1 MHMQIFNRISFVE
14 KVLLTKHLAI
24 MIKSGILI
32 SEALA
37 TLISQ
42 TKSKTLRSILSN
54 VLSEIQNGQSLSKSL
69 ARHPQ
74 VFDQFYVSIIEVGEA
89 SGTLESNLEFLAKQL
104 AKDYAMRKKVQGA
117 MLYPG
122 LIFCSVG
129 VMGGFISLFIL
140 PQLVDFFGAFQIELP
155 LPTRL
160 LLGLAK
166 IMKQYGIAIVSGG
179 LSLFFFFLYWSGTA
193 FGKPIWHRAL
203 LFFPIVGTV
212 TTAINLA
219 RFSRNF
225 GTMLRSGV
233 TLITCLRTT
242 ANTLDNVIFRKIFF
256 SAEASVKNGKQL
268 SDTLAAYSVIP
279 PMMTKMIA
287 VGEKTG
293 KLDEVLL
300 YLGDYY
306 EEEVDEFSRN
316 LSTILEPVLLIG
328 IGIVVGFVA
337 IAIISP
343 IYELTGSF

>member
-1 MHMQIFNRISFVE
+1 MQIFNRISFVE
-14 KVLLTKHLAI
+14 KVLLTKHLSI

-32 SEALA
+32 SEALS

-42 TKSKTLRSILSN
+42 TKSKPLRAALSA
-54 VLSEIQNGQSLSKSL
+54 VLSDIQNGQSLSKSL
-69 ARHPQ
+69 GQHPHI
-74 VFDQFYVSIIEVGEA
+74 FDQFYISIIEVGEA
-89 SGTLESNLEFLAKQL
+89 SGTLEGNLEFLAKQL

-122 LIFCSVG
+122 LIFCSVAA
-129 VMGGFISLFIL
+129 MGAFMSLFIL

-160 LLGLAK
+160 LLGLAQV
-166 IMKQYGIAIVSGG
+166 MKSYGIAIVLGC
-179 LSLFFFFLYWSGTA
+179 
-193 FGKPIWHRAL
+193 AL
-203 LFFPIVGTV
+203 LFFLFLSWSRSSIGKPVWHRVLLRIPIVGKMV
-212 TTAINLA
+212 TAINLA
-219 RFSRNF
+219 RFTRNF
-225 GTMLRSGV
+225 GTMLKSGV
-233 TLITCLRTT
+233 TLVTCLRTT
-242 ANTLDNVIFRKIFF
+242 AHTLDNVVYRNILF

-268 SDTLAAYSVIP
+268 SDALGEYSAIP
-279 PMMTKMIA
+279 PMVSKMIA
-287 VGEKTG
+287 IGEKTG

-343 IYELTGSF
+343 IYQLTGSF